1 MTISEMLG
9 QSALLTLLGMCVVF
23 AFLVILIVCMNLL
36 RIVVHALK
44 LDKDEVK
51 PVAKSVAKPA
61 AVAKPVVNKQ
71 AIVAAIA
78 AAVHEKENI

>member
-36 RIVVHALK
+36 RIAVHALK

-51 PVAKSVAKPA
+51 PVAKSVAKPV
-61 AVAKPVVNKQ
+61 AVAKPAVNKQ